1 MRLAFPGVPIRILI
15 VTASV
20 GEGHDAPA
28 RALAE
33 QLRSERPDV
42 EVVTEDCLPVMGP
55 AVSAISQGAARVVF
69 YRFLWAWDV
78 AFWLCARFAPTREL
92 IQLALT
98 RLGSRGLLELIAAR
112 DPDIIVSV
120 YPNATEV
127 LGRLRAAG
135 RIAVPVCAVITDV
148 AGLRYWATPGAD
160 LHLVTHPESI
170 DEVHAIAGPDAE
182 VHCVHGFTKAVFLSP
197 RPRLDARRALGL
209 DPEAKIVLV
218 SGGGWGVGALEG
230 AASEVLTVEGV
241 GQVVCLCGRNERL
254 REQLSRRFADD
265 PRVRVEGF
273 TDQMSE
279 WLAAA
284 DALVHSTGGLTVLEA
299 LMRGCP
305 AISYGWGRG
314 HVRLH
319 NAAFR
324 RFGLA
329 EVAATPATLRTAV
342 AAALARGRTGGEFS
356 TLPSA
361 ASFVLAQAEH
371 ARLADAA

>member
-1 MRLAFPGVPIRILI
+1 MRLAFPAVPPRILI

-28 RALAE
+28 RALAD

-42 EVVTEDCLPVMGP
+42 EVVTEDCLPVMGT
-55 AVSAISQGAARVVF
+55 AVSALSEGAARVVF

-78 AFWLCARFAPTREL
+78 AFWVFVRFAPTREL
-92 IQLALT
+92 TQRVLT

-112 DPDIIVSV
+112 DPDVIVSV

-127 LGRLRAAG
+127 LGRLRIAG
-135 RIAVPVCAVITDV
+135 KLTVPVCAVITDL
-148 AGLRYWATPGAD
+148 AGLRYWATRGAD

-170 DEVHAIAGPDAE
+170 EEVHAIAGPDAD
-182 VHCVHGFTKAVFLSP
+182 VHCVHGFTKSIFLAP
-197 RPRLDARRALGL
+197 RTPLEARQALGL
-209 DPEAKIVLV
+209 EPDARIVLV
-218 SGGGWGVGALEG
+218 SGGGWGVGALEE
-230 AASEVLTVEGV
+230 AASEVLAIDGV
-241 GQVVCLCGRNERL
+241 GQVVCLCGRNEQLRVRL
-254 REQLSRRFADD
+254 LQRFADD

-273 TDQMSE
+273 TDHMSD

-299 LMRGCP
+299 MMRGCP

-329 EVAATPATLRTAV
+329 EVAATPAALRTAV
-342 AAALARGRTGGEFS
+342 AAALARGRTTGEFS

-361 ASFVLAQAEH
+361 ASFVLAQAEQ